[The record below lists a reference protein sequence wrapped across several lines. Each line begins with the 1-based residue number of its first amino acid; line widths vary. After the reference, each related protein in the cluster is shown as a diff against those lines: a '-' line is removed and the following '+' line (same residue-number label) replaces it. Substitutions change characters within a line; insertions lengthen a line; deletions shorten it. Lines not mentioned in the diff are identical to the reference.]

1 MRKTNEQK
9 MKEVFDALLKQY
21 GLDNRM
27 AEKRL
32 INSWNGLCGPMIARH
47 TKNLYV
53 RDKVLYVQVDNSV
66 LREELIFSRQ
76 KLKEKLNA
84 EAGSEVI
91 TDIIVR

>member
-1 MRKTNEQK
+1 MRKTNEQN
-9 MKEVFDALLKQY
+9 MKEVFDELLKAY
-21 GLDNRM
+21 GLDQRM

-32 INSWNGLCGPMIARH
+32 LNSWPALCGPLITRH

-53 RDKVLYVQVDNSV
+53 RDKVLHVQVDNSV

-91 TDIIVR
+91 TDIVVR